1 MKNRVK
7 KIAGACMAAAA
18 LLVAGGGYY
27 YFHVHTDTPD
37 VAMKT
42 LAKSIERH
50 DLKEFHRVVN
60 VDSVLDSG
68 YDGFVAGLTSAETPT
83 DSDESMKNFL
93 QILRAPMMLSLK
105 AALDSYIATGELKAQ
120 GTDGVRELLE
130 RTGLNDIEI
139 RDVKNI
145 QVNDANRNEAFA
157 DIIVFQPELEREF
170 PIQFI
175 LNRGDDNQWQ
185 VARVQNFQEY
195 VEQIMQARRTQLDE
209 YLATISEINTS
220 HEASLREAEQKYG
233 MILSLGNLA
242 QDKTR
247 ADLKNIL
254 LDVYKRDWEQRKQE
268 LFGLH
273 VPKDAETLH
282 NLYIKICDLSIAS
295 TQDYANWMDDKNA
308 MTIKSAEDKFHQA
321 QTLMTEA
328 TALARRMA
336 G

>member
-1 MKNRVK
+1 MKKRVK

-68 YDGFVAGLTSAETPT
+68 YDGFVAGLTSAKTPT